1 VEPDQVREASRARWD
16 EAAAGWARRQTQMRE
31 ATASV
36 SGWLVEAI
44 RPQPGHRVLEV
55 AAGQGETG
63 FLAAEAVL
71 PGGTLISSDR
81 SEGML
86 ESARARAEELGLD
99 NVEFRALDAERLD
112 LPTADLDAVL
122 CRWGVMLLVDRGA
135 ALQEMR
141 RVLRPGGRLAL
152 AVWGPPETNQWAAIP
167 ARTLMDRGLVPA
179 PEPGSPGMFE
189 LADEAVLHDLIAGAG
204 FTDVEIEPI
213 DFEYAHPS
221 FDDWWETHVDLS
233 AVSAEAVAGLS
244 SEEDEAL
251 RADLRA
257 RLENFFGEDGSLV
270 LPARALGAA
279 ASA

>member
-1 VEPDQVREASRARWD
+1 
-16 EAAAGWARRQTQMRE
+16 MRE
-31 ATASV
+31 ATAPV
-36 SGWLVEAI
+36 SRWLVEAVH
-44 RPQPGHRVLEV
+44 PQPGHRVLEV

-71 PGGTLISSDR
+71 PGGTVLSSDR

-86 ESARARAEELGLD
+86 ESARARAAELGLD
-99 NVEFRALDAERLD
+99 NVEFRALDAEWLD
-112 LPTADLDAVL
+112 VPTASLDGVL

-135 ALQEMR
+135 ALHEMR

-233 AVSAEAVAGLS
+233 AVSAEAIAGLA
-244 SEEDEAL
+244 SEEDDAL
-251 RADLRA
+251 RADLRG
-257 RLENFFGEDGSLV
+257 RLAPFLRDDGSLV
-270 LPARALGAA
+270 LPARAVGAA